1 MCGKRQLRSR
11 VPWKV
16 RSFLPCGRDSAGFLR
31 CSWPDNSG
39 GLMLMAEQVI
49 AEAWHGDVIGPLV
62 PTTMR
67 RRYETL
73 ASYNALS
80 FHILSFHNSFTLY
93 YVRFQIF
100 SHSIV
105 ILLFH
110 DNFRYFVRSV
120 QAWSLAHYFIRYFLS
135 IILLRYVTIN
145 FKRFTLPNNFPIRL
159 SIFRSCDSSFVS
171 SKHLSFGS

>member
-1 MCGKRQLRSR
+1 MAAIMLMCGKRQLRSR

-73 ASYNALS
+73 ASYNVQRS
-80 FHILSFHNSFTLY
+80 FLPYSFFPQFFYAVLRSIPNLFPFDRDLIVPRYWIIFVISF
-93 YVRFQIF
+93 VRFKRGLWL
-100 SHSIV
+100 V
-105 ILLFH
+105 ILF
-110 DNFRYFVRSV
+110 DIF
-120 QAWSLAHYFIRYFLS
+120 
-135 IILLRYVTIN
+135 
-145 FKRFTLPNNFPIRL
+145 FP
-159 SIFRSCDSSFVS
+159 
-171 SKHLSFGS
+171 